1 MSPPEIACIDTT
13 SQGASNEPRFKAF
26 RSVVAGQH
34 PKMWLGDAKSQLI
47 FACGFATS
55 KVLDEVAVHRVLK
68 PGMAQRLAQTESEL
82 LQWLKSYATNTAVL
96 PTFCW
101 YHI

>member
-1 MSPPEIACIDTT
+1 
-13 SQGASNEPRFKAF
+13 
-26 RSVVAGQH
+26 VVAGQH

-82 LQWLKSYATNTAVL
+82 LQWLKSYATKCGKNSIFL
-96 PTFCW
+96 SRFGGGQE
-101 YHI
+101 